1 MKEIKRTQP
10 TACRWEMSLTIF
22 SESKTYEVGFLF
34 DEEGVED
41 HTITYWVDDVQITD
55 ERVVPDE
62 ITDYVMSL
70 SYDELTKKKG
80 G

>member
-1 MKEIKRTQP
+1 
-10 TACRWEMSLTIF
+10 MSLTIF